1 MLTVEINT
9 TSRPLPLS
17 HSLSS
22 PSLAETGLA
31 YIIGEVGRRVEP
43 IPTTGKMCGFLYS
56 ILAHAEEGR
65 HGSRK
70 TIHQRSSSCV
80 HTGVTV

>member
-9 TSRPLPLS
+9 TSRPHPLS

-43 IPTTGKMCGFLYS
+43 IPTTGKCVAFFTLYLPMLRKEEPAQGRRS
-56 ILAHAEEGR
+56 IREPAVVY
-65 HGSRK
+65 
-70 TIHQRSSSCV
+70 TQV
-80 HTGVTV
+80 